1 MLSRCILSGVTGPE
15 NGLFARLA
23 QRAMIEL
30 FPPHGPSH
38 IGLDIILL
46 N

>member
-1 MLSRCILSGVTGPE
+1 MLSRCVLSGVAGPE
-15 NGLFARLA
+15 DGLFARLA
-23 QRAMIEL
+23 QRAVIEL
-30 FPPHGPSH
+30 FPPHGLSH